1 MSLRAEKVSGLV
13 RELAAEF
20 LAKESDRTS
29 IITVTRANISSNL
42 KEAKIYLS
50 VYPQDSEKAALEF
63 AKRKRSEFRKYAQ
76 ERMQIKKIPT
86 FDFEIDMG
94 EKNRQRIDKL
104 LNK

>member
-50 VYPQDSEKAALEF
+50 VYPQDSEKVALKF

-94 EKNRQRIDKL
+94 EKKQTAN
-104 LNK
+104 